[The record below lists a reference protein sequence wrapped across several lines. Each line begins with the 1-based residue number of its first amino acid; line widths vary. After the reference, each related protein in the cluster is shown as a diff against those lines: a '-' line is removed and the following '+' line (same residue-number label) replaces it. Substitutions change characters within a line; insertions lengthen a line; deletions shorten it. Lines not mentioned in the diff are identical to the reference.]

1 MFLIPKKFHEKV
13 FLCPSS
19 EKKTLHWKDTHYMMT
34 SHEGEDLSNFLIDL
48 NTVAFWHEWCSVP
61 NEDNTKY
68 EEKMF
73 KK

>member
-1 MFLIPKKFHEKV
+1 
-13 FLCPSS
+13 
-19 EKKTLHWKDTHYMMT
+19 MMT